1 MLKTFFSGLLLAGLL
16 GTAQAASAASLPDF
30 AQLAEKEGRAVVNIA
45 VSGTR
50 KVNDAFGDNDD
61 AFELFRRFGLPL
73 PRGGQMQERPVQG
86 IGSGFIID
94 ANGYILT
101 NAHVIADADEITVKL
116 TDKRTFKARVVGS
129 DARTDV
135 ALLKVDA
142 SNLPKVSIGDPA
154 KARVGEWVL
163 AIGQPFGLDNTVTAG
178 IISAKGRDL
187 PNENFVPFIQ
197 TDVAINPGNS
207 GGPLFNMAGEVIG
220 INSQI
225 FSRSGGYMGLSFA
238 IPIDVAIKISDEL
251 KSTGKITRGRIGVGI
266 QDMNEELARSFGLA
280 KEGGALLIAIDK
292 DGPAD
297 KADLRVGD
305 IILKV
310 NGQAVTRSAD
320 LSRMITALKPG
331 SKAVLG
337 IWRDKSARE
346 AVVTVGAME
355 GADKGNPREYRGK
368 QQGDA
373 ERFGLSLVEL
383 NARQLQQL
391 GIKYGIGVRGVSG
404 QAAKA
409 GLQAGDVLTGVGG
422 QDLQSVIQ
430 LRQALQA
437 LKPGEAA
444 PLRVL
449 RDGRP
454 FFASIVA
461 PEKKDD

>member
-1 MLKTFFSGLLLAGLL
+1 MLKSFLSGLLLTGLL
-16 GTAQAASAASLPDF
+16 GAAHAAPAVALPDF
-30 AQLAEKEGRAVVNIA
+30 AQLAEREGRAVVNIA
-45 VSGTR
+45 VSGTQ
-50 KVNDAFGDNDD
+50 KVNAGFGDNDEMFD
-61 AFELFRRFGLPL
+61 LFRRFGLPVPV
-73 PRGGQMQERPVQG
+73 PRGSQPQERTVQG

-94 ANGYILT
+94 SSGYILT

-116 TDKRTFKARVVGS
+116 TDKRSFKAKVVGS
-129 DARTDV
+129 DSRTDV
-135 ALLKVDA
+135 ALLKVEA
-142 SNLPKVSIGDPA
+142 SGLPKVTIGDPA

-238 IPIDVAIKISDEL
+238 IPIDVAIKIADEL
-251 KSTGKITRGRIGVGI
+251 KSSGKITRGRIGVGI
-266 QDMNEELARSFGLA
+266 QDLSEDLAKGFGLS
-280 KEGGALLIAIDK
+280 KEGGALVTMVEK

-297 KADLRVGD
+297 KAGIKVGD

-310 NGQAVTRSAD
+310 NGQAVNRSAD
-320 LSRMITALKPG
+320 LPRVITALKPG

-337 IWRDKSARE
+337 IWRDKSARDVSL
-346 AVVTVGAME
+346 VVAAME
-355 GADKGNPREYRGK
+355 EADASSPREYRGK
-368 QQGDA
+368 QQGES
-373 ERFGLSLVEL
+373 ERFGLALAEL

-391 GIKYGIGVRGVSG
+391 GIKFGLLVRSATG
-404 QAAKA
+404 AASRA
-409 GLQAGDVLTGVGG
+409 GLQPGDVLTGVGG
-422 QDLQSVIQ
+422 QELQSAAQ
-430 LRQALQA
+430 LRQSLSA
-437 LKPGEAA
+437 LKGGEMM

-449 RDGRP
+449 REGRP
-454 FFASIVA
+454 FFTSITA
-461 PEKKDD
+461 PAAK